1 MADLLTLSRAA
12 RLVGI
17 TRGELQQRI
26 RRDELDTFEGKVS
39 VSDLLRAFPEAR
51 LEDDSTL
58 ERVNRIKSAATPEK
72 EPKYELPSAEVLAE
86 RVNIVSHE
94 LTAARAELAGYGE
107 LMDALSQRLA
117 ELEQAAAGEERARV
131 QELSRWLAAEVAR
144 RPREP
149 KRNAALLAKATF
161 LRMLAA
167 QVEVIPSGHEFFVE
181 GNVSILDAGLRSGLA
196 LKYGCTS
203 GSCGSCKARVVT
215 GRVLKV
221 RDHEYEL
228 SEREREMG
236 YVLMCSYTAVTDVMI
251 EAEEAKGEEDISR
264 QHIDTAV
271 RRLDRPRED
280 LVVLHLRTPATQRLR
295 FLSGQ
300 SATLELPSGTRGS
313 LPLACCPC
321 DSQNLEFHI
330 HRGSASA
337 LAREFFDHGP
347 DPGGGVVVTG
357 PHGDAL
363 EDRGEGRPMLFIVH
377 EKGFSAL
384 KGFIENAIS
393 TDDAARFHLIWV
405 TAAPEGRY
413 MDNLCR
419 AWSDALE
426 NFAYEPVVVA
436 APLGGD
442 EGRRA
447 MEEALGRVEDIDT
460 CEVYLAGPQDAADT
474 MIPLLRAQGV
484 VPERLQIRR
493 DGDDGGG
500 AEAS

>member
-39 VSDLLRAFPEAR
+39 VSDLLRAFPEAK

-58 ERVNRIKSAATPEK
+58 ERVNRIKSAASPEK

-86 RVNIVSHE
+86 RVNILSHE

-107 LMDALSQRLA
+107 LMDGLSARLA
-117 ELEQAAAGEERARV
+117 ELEQATRGEESGRV
-131 QELSRWLAAEVAR
+131 QKLSHWLAAEVAR

-251 EAEEAKGEEDISR
+251 EADEAKGEEDISR
-264 QHIDTAV
+264 QRIETVV

-280 LVVLHLRTPATQRLR
+280 LVVLHVQTPATQRLR

-300 SATLELPSGTRGS
+300 AATLELPSGIRGS

-321 DSQNLEFHI
+321 NSQNLEFHI
-330 HRGSASA
+330 HRGSPSA
-337 LAREFFDHGP
+337 LAREFFDH
-347 DPGGGVVVTG
+347 DPGTGSRVVVTG
-357 PHGDAL
+357 PEGDAL
-363 EDRGEGRPMLFIVH
+363 EDRGEGSPMLFIIYG
-377 EKGFSAL
+377 KGFSAL

-393 TDDAARFHLIWV
+393 ADDAERFHLIWI
-405 TAAPEGRY
+405 TSTPQGRY

-426 NFAYEPVVVA
+426 NFAYAPLVVA
-436 APLGGD
+436 EPLAGD
-442 EGRRA
+442 EGRYA
-447 MEEALGRVEDIDT
+447 VDEALGGVDDMET
-460 CEVYLAGPQDAADT
+460 CEVYLAGPQSFEAAVT
-474 MIPLLRAQGV
+474 PLLQARGV
-484 VPERLQIRR
+484 GPERLQIRR
-493 DGDDGGG
+493 DGDDVAGVG
-500 AEAS
+500 A

>member
-1 MADLLTLSRAA
+1 MTDLLTLSRAA

-26 RRDELDTFEGKVS
+26 RRDELDTFEGKVR

-72 EPKYELPSAEVLAE
+72 EPKYELPSAEVLAQ
-86 RVNIVSHE
+86 RVNILSHE

-107 LMDALSQRLA
+107 LVESLTGRLA
-117 ELEQAAAGEERARV
+117 DLEQAMGEEQGGRV
-131 QELSRWLAAEVAR
+131 RELFRWLEEQVAA

-149 KRNAALLAKATF
+149 RRNAALLAKDTF

-167 QVEVIPSGHEFFVE
+167 QVEVIPSGHDFFVE

-251 EAEEAKGEEDISR
+251 EADEAKGEEDISP
-264 QHIDTAV
+264 QSIDTAV

-300 SATLELPSGTRGS
+300 SATLELPSEARGR

-321 DSQNLEFHI
+321 DSQNLEFHV

-337 LAREFFDHGP
+337 LARELFDH
-347 DPGGGVVVTG
+347 DLEPGARVVVTG
-357 PHGDAL
+357 PEGDAL
-363 EDRGEGRPMLFIVH
+363 EDRGETSPMLFIIH

-393 TDDAARFHLIWV
+393 ADDAERFHLIWI
-405 TAAPEGRY
+405 TSDPEGRY

-426 NFAYEPVVVA
+426 NFAYEPVVMA
-436 APLGGD
+436 APLDGG
-442 EGRRA
+442 ESRQA
-447 MEEALGRVEDIDT
+447 MDEALGRVEDIDT
-460 CEVYLAGPQDAADT
+460 CEVYVAGAEEFTGAVT
-474 MIPLLRAQGV
+474 PLLQARGV
-484 VPERLQIRR
+484 AAERLQLRR
-493 DGDDGGG
+493 QGGDAG
-500 AEAS
+500 ADV